1 MSMNKFKALVK
12 VKWQE
17 GASNYLM
24 KRRRSKGSE
33 VEMSEYFMPN
43 NELSIEDKRKLFS
56 ILNIMHQISYNICSK
71 KNNTSN

>member
-43 NELSIEDKRKLFS
+43 NELSIEDKRRRKIF
-56 ILNIMHQISYNICSK
+56 NFKYDV
-71 KNNTSN
+71 SNFI

>member
-24 KRRRSKGSE
+24 KSRGSKGSE
-33 VEMSEYFMPN
+33 IFYPEVEMAEYVMPYTV
-43 NELSIEDKRKLFS
+43 
-56 ILNIMHQISYNICSK
+56 LNGPK
-71 KNNTSN
+71 